1 LVLTLSNGQTIT
13 IAAGQTSGTSAAF
26 NVRADDA
33 YAQGSQTV
41 TVGINAHSGGNYE
54 ALTTTSTA
62 STTVTDNASA
72 TTVTLSSS
80 ANSVVEG
87 GSVTYTATLDH
98 AVTGTPLVLNLSNGQ
113 TITIPVG
120 QSSASALAYVP
131 RADDAY
137 AQGTQTVTVGVAS
150 SSGGNFESLTTSSTV
165 ATSVT
170 DDSDVTTVSLS
181 GSSTVTE
188 GGAATYTLTLSNPS
202 TSAVTV
208 TLNYTGTAS
217 NGTDYTGVA
226 TVTIPAGASSASF
239 SVATA
244 ADGRDEPNESIVVS
258 IGAVSGGGFETIA
271 PHGTNN
277 TLTTSL
283 VDNDPTPTLSINNVT
298 VNEAAGTATF
308 TVTLSAAS
316 GQAVSVNYGTSNG
329 SATAGSDY
337 TAATGTLT
345 FAAGS
350 TVQTITVPIT
360 NDTLAEATET
370 FNVTLSGAT
379 NATIAVATGVGS
391 IIDNDQPPA
400 IDLDSNNSTA
410 TGVGYATTFTE
421 NGSGVSIADS
431 DIKITDVDSASL
443 ASATITLTN
452 AKSGDVLTVGTLPV
466 GITANVVG
474 NVITLSGAASLASYE
489 TAIRAITFSNTSDT
503 PDTTNRVITVVANDG
518 TSNSATATTTI
529 SVVAVNDAPV
539 AHSDEASVTAAATL
553 SVTAA
558 NGVILSAATPAGTD
572 TDPEGNALTV
582 AFAAA
587 GTGTPATAISAAGTT
602 ITGTYGTLTLKSDG
616 SYSYAASNAN
626 AVATGTTVNDVF
638 TYQVKDPSGA
648 TSNTTLTVH
657 VAGQAD
663 TLTAG
668 TPTTTTITNTLGLN
682 GEYYGYNENAVNGNR
697 RHSDDGSVGNLD
709 RVADFNTLVNARN
722 ATMGGSNAI
731 LGTSTAAVTGTV
743 DARFLAKTI
752 DYGGSPAVTN
762 SLGSNANVAAG
773 GSTSGLTDAN
783 SSLYKFLDRT
793 GAGGPDV
800 ASLKIET
807 GTGAGSG
814 GGSGPSS
821 GLGTTTDAGIRLT
834 GEVYMAAG
842 SYDIRVTAD
851 DGFRLKLDGHQV
863 AIFDDI
869 QSPTTRVYTGVPITG
884 GLTAMELLYWE
895 QGGNSVL
902 KIEIKA
908 TGSADT
914 SYQTLGTSSFAMF
927 SDANAPTLS
936 DTQDIIQSGSQYVIR
951 TGSTLD
957 GGVGNDTLTGSD
969 ARDKLIGGDGNDSM
983 NGGAADDTLIGGKGN
998 DLLTGGA
1005 GHDVFQWKFADQGTT
1020 AAPARDVITDFD
1032 NANNSGDVLDLRDL
1046 LVGESHTANG
1056 VTTATNIGTNN
1067 ATAITVD
1074 HGNLSNYLHFSV
1086 VGGNT
1091 VVEVSTNGGFTNGT
1105 YNAGAVNQVI
1115 TISNLNLVGTFV
1127 NDNQVLDDLLKR
1139 GKLVVD

>member
-1 LVLTLSNGQTIT
+1 
-13 IAAGQTSGTSAAF
+13 
-26 NVRADDA
+26 VRADDA
-33 YAQGSQTV
+33 YVQGTQTLN
-41 TVGINAHSGGNYE
+41 VGVGSHTGGNFE
-54 ALTTTSTA
+54 ALTTTSTV
-62 STTVTDNASA
+62 STDVTDNASA
-72 TTVTLSSS
+72 TTVILSGS
-80 ANSVVEG
+80 ANSIVEG
-87 GSVTYTATLDH
+87 GSVTYTASVNNP
-98 AVTGTPLVLNLSNGQ
+98 VTGSPFVVTLSNGQ

-120 QSSASALAYVP
+120 QSSASSAPFAV
-131 RADDAY
+131 RGDDAY
-137 AQGTQTVTVGVAS
+137 AQGTQTLNVSVTGTA
-150 SSGGNFESLTTSSTV
+150 GGNFESLTTSSTV

-188 GGAATYTLTLSNPS
+188 GGAATYTLTLSNPA

-217 NGTDYTGVA
+217 NGTDYTGVT
-226 TVTIPAGASSASF
+226 TVTIPAGASSANF

-244 ADGRDEPNESIVVS
+244 ADGRDEPNETIVVS
-258 IGAVSGGGFETIA
+258 IGTVIGGGFEAIA

-316 GQAVSVNYGTSNG
+316 GQAVSVNYGMSNG
-329 SATAGSDY
+329 TATAGSDY
-337 TAATGTLT
+337 AASSGTLT

-379 NATIAVATGVGS
+379 NATIALATGVGS

-410 TGVGYATTFTE
+410 TGIGYATTFTE

-431 DIKITDVDSASL
+431 DIKVTDVDSASL

-452 AKSGDVLTVGTLPV
+452 AKSGDLLTVGTLPA

-489 TAIRAITFSNTSDT
+489 TAIRAITFSNTSDA

-539 AHSDEASVTAAATL
+539 ARNDTAGVNAGSTVTTDAT
-553 SVTAA
+553 S
-558 NGVILSAATPAGTD
+558 GVIVSGGIASSAD
-572 TDPEGNALTV
+572 TDVDGDTLAV
-582 AFAAA
+582 SRVVA
-587 GTGTPATAISAAGTT
+587 GTGTPSTAVTAAGTS

-616 SYSYAASNAN
+616 SYSYVASNAN
-626 AVATGTTVNDVF
+626 ALATGTTVDDVF
-638 TYQVKDPSGA
+638 TYQVRDPSGA
-648 TSNTTLTVH
+648 TSNATLTIH
-657 VAGQAD
+657 VLGQAD

-668 TPTTTTITNTLGLN
+668 TPTTTVITNTLGLN
-682 GEYYGYNENAVNGNR
+682 GEYYGYNDSAVSGGNR
-697 RHSDDGSVGNLD
+697 RHADDGSVGNLD
-709 RVADFNTLVNARN
+709 RVSDFNTLVNARN

-731 LGTSTAAVTGTV
+731 LGTSTAAVTGAV

-752 DYGGSPAVTN
+752 DYGGNPVVSN
-762 SLGSNANVAAG
+762 SLGSNVNVAAG
-773 GSTSGLTDAN
+773 ASTSGLTDGN

-793 GAGGPDV
+793 GAGGPD
-800 ASLKIET
+800 AGSLKIET
-807 GTGAGSG
+807 GTAPGTAGSG
-814 GGSGPSS
+814 GPTN
-821 GLGTTTDAGIRLT
+821 GLGTTSDAGIRLT

-851 DGFRLKLDGHQV
+851 DGFRLRLDGHQV
-863 AIFDDI
+863 AIFDDV

-884 GLTAMELLYWE
+884 GLTALELLYWE
-895 QGGNSVL
+895 QGGSAVL

-908 TGSADT
+908 TGQADT
-914 SYQTLGTSSFAMF
+914 SYQTLGTSNFAMF

-936 DTQDIIQSGSQYVIR
+936 DTQDIVLTGGQYVIR

-957 GGVGNDTLTGSD
+957 GGAGNDTLTGSA
-969 ARDKLIGGDGNDSM
+969 ARDKLIGGDGNDSL

-998 DLLTGGA
+998 DTLIGGL
-1005 GHDVFQWKFADQGTT
+1005 GHDVFQWKLADQGTT

-1074 HGNLSNYLHFSV
+1074 HGNLNNYLHFSV

-1115 TISNLNLVGTFV
+1115 TINNLNLVGTFV